1 MPQGNPEGYLT
12 EELMQDG
19 APATQDGAQAG
30 ISSLRPL
37 VTNEMEDFLLTLMEF
52 ADSRGALDDAMN
64 PNAEATIEDRIS
76 AIDEDI
82 FEDLSRDELI
92 TLVSKFKKIPQ
103 EVQTQLLEMLKNE
116 DPKLYSRVE
125 AAIRMF
131 DRGMQ

>member
-12 EELMQDG
+12 QELMQDG
-19 APATQDGAQAG
+19 APATQDGAQAD

-64 PNAEATIEDRIS
+64 PNAEATVEDRIS